1 MALANPPS
9 CHTESV
15 CSFSMQYKQILN
27 LDTGLSFLSTT
38 GNDGSSNVEEAMK
51 GNTVNNPVTL
61 LASGGCTADLVTTSL
76 MSLQRH
82 KPLDMNGTQPVNYPT
97 I

>member
-9 CHTESV
+9 CRIESV
-15 CSFSMQYKQILN
+15 CSLN
-27 LDTGLSFLSTT
+27 LDRGLSFLSPAA
-38 GNDGSSNVEEAMK
+38 NDGSSNVAEAMK

-61 LASGGCTADLVTTSL
+61 LASGGCTADLVTTLL
-76 MSLQRH
+76 MLLQGH
-82 KPLDMNGTQPVNYPT
+82 KPLDMNGTQPVDYPT